1 MTDRYLIV
9 GLGNPGREYERTRHN
24 IGFRCVDALAAT
36 HGLTFAKRGAKSFTA
51 EGTIAEKKVILVK
64 PITYMNLSGEA
75 VRPLMDFYKLPPTHL
90 MVIMDDMDIPL
101 GTIRIREKGS
111 AGGQKGLKSIME
123 HLGTQDV
130 PRIRFGIGRPPGRME
145 PSAYVLQP
153 FGKDEEIFV
162 VEGVD
167 RVIKAVRTWLTDGI
181 NLMMTRHNG
190 TAEDSARAV
199 PAPARPAAPKPDSGP
214 AEKAPSPT
222 PEPEQGG

>member
-24 IGFRCVDALAAT
+24 IGFRCVDALAAANGMAFT
-36 HGLTFAKRGAKSFTA
+36 KRGAKSFTA

-75 VRPLMDFYKLPPTHL
+75 VRPLMDFYKLPPSHL

-123 HLGTQDV
+123 HLGTPDV

-167 RVIKAVRTWLTDGI
+167 RVGKAIRTWLTDGI

-190 TAEDSARAV
+190 TAEESARAAT
-199 PAPARPAAPKPDSGP
+199 PPPRPAPKPESAPP
-214 AEKAPSPT
+214 AT
-222 PEPEQGG
+222 PEPEQGS

>member
-36 HGLTFAKRGAKSFTA
+36 HGLTFAKRGAKSFAA
-51 EGTIAEKKVILVK
+51 EGTIAGKKVILVK
-64 PITYMNLSGEA
+64 PTTYMNLSGEA

-123 HLGTQDV
+123 HLGTQEV
-130 PRIRFGIGRPPGRME
+130 PRVRFGIGRPPGRME

-162 VEGVD
+162 IEGID
-167 RVIKAVRTWLTDGI
+167 RVGKAIQTWLTDGI

-190 TAEDSARAV
+190 TAEDAARAAASS
-199 PAPARPAAPKPDSGP
+199 PRPTPPKPESAP
-214 AEKAPSPT
+214 EEKAPSPT